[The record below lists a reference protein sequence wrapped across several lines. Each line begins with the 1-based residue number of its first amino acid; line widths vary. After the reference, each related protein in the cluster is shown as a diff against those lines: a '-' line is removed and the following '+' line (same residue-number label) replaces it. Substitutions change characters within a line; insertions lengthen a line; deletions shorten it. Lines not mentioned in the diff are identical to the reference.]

1 MGDTFLGYEGKHV
14 LVVGAATG
22 MGAAAAKQARAQG
35 ARVTAMDVAGIDYAA
50 DAAVRVDLRNRS
62 SVDEAIARLE
72 GEVHTVF
79 ACAGVADGT
88 PDIVLINFTAQ
99 RYLIETLI
107 DSGQPR
113 PGRLRGHD
121 LLRGRPALATEHA
134 GGDGVPRHT
143 RLAGGDRLDRRPRG
157 HGQLQLQQDG
167 HERLCG
173 ASGIP
178 AAQAGHSHQRHSTG
192 PDGYAP
198 GPGNADIWLAFG
210 QDYRDAAGVATL
222 TPDEMATTLL
232 FLGSDAASGINGAN
246 LLVDQGQV
254 GAGATDAFE
263 SPPIKAML
271 GLGVA
276 ARWGEPAIC
285 SPGLLFPDHEH
296 GAAERA
302 DRVRPYRHIGVRHLP
317 RTALTA

>member
-1 MGDTFLGYEGKHV
+1 MGDTFLGYQGKHV

-22 MGAAAAKQARAQG
+22 MGAAAAKQAGAHG
-35 ARVTAMDVAGIDYAA
+35 ARVTAMDVADIDYAV
-50 DAAVRVDLRNRS
+50 DAAVGVDLRSQS
-62 SVDEAIARLE
+62 SVDAAIAQLE

-107 DSGQPR
+107 DSGR
-113 PGRLRGHD
+113 LGR
-121 LLRGRPALATEHA
+121 
-134 GGDGVPRHT
+134 
-143 RLAGGDRLDRRPRG
+143 
-157 HGQLQLQQDG
+157 
-167 HERLCG
+167 G
-173 ASGIP
+173 ASVVMISSVAGLPWPRNMPAVTEFLDTSDWESATAWIDAHEGTDNYSFSKMAMSAYVARQAFPLLKQGIRIN
-178 AAQAGHSHQRHSTG
+178 AIQ
-192 PDGYAP
+192 P
-198 GPGNADIWLAFG
+198 GPTDTPLARANADIWLAFG

-271 GLGVA
+271 GLA
-276 ARWGEPAIC
+276 
-285 SPGLLFPDHEH
+285 
-296 GAAERA
+296 
-302 DRVRPYRHIGVRHLP
+302 
-317 RTALTA
+317 

>member
-107 DSGQPR
+107 DSGR
-113 PGRLRGHD
+113 LGR
-121 LLRGRPALATEHA
+121 
-134 GGDGVPRHT
+134 
-143 RLAGGDRLDRRPRG
+143 
-157 HGQLQLQQDG
+157 
-167 HERLCG
+167 G
-173 ASGIP
+173 ASVVMISSVAGLPWPRNMPAVTEFLDTPDWQAATAWIDAHEGTDNYSFSKMAMSAYVARQAFPLLKQGIRIN
-178 AAQAGHSHQRHSTG
+178 AIQ
-192 PDGYAP
+192 P
-198 GPGNADIWLAFG
+198 GPTDTPLARANADIWLAFG

-271 GLGVA
+271 GLA
-276 ARWGEPAIC
+276 
-285 SPGLLFPDHEH
+285 
-296 GAAERA
+296 
-302 DRVRPYRHIGVRHLP
+302 
-317 RTALTA
+317 